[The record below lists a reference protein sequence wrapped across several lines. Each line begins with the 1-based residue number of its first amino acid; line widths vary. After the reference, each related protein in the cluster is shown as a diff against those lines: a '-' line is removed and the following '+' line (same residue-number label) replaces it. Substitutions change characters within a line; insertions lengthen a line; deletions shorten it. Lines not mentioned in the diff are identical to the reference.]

1 MKNLPNQKNKLK
13 DLIYIQ
19 GNKPCDEQTIKGLFR
34 AIVEP
39 VLDRKAE
46 GLVLFRLGEKSK
58 KSFEGL
64 LKRFEYS
71 LAETYDFSTTPI
83 SENIENILKEN
94 IWESTEFVYVLT
106 KRYGVSF
113 IFDYEVADLDGF
125 AGTYTLFNSKFLNDT
140 FDIINANSITD
151 LSAFNENLHPERRD
165 NDVLNASIQKL
176 IEILNE
182 TNQEM
187 MISELQKEDIEEPGD
202 LASRLDFIS
211 NKSRYVA
218 HEIRNQLSICDLYSS
233 IIEKQIKKLGLENEI
248 TEKSML
254 NALSCIQKSLKVAS
268 TELVDLKSLNNND
281 LKKYSL
287 NELIET
293 SIELSKVYSNGK
305 DISISISYEKTTD
318 EKVMVDESKF
328 LAALINIIKNAVE
341 SIEETG
347 SINIKSEVVGEEISI
362 VISNN
367 GAPIQE
373 DLKEK
378 IFEDRFST
386 KTSGSGV
393 GLFICKKSLEEQYA
407 NLKLK
412 KSDEVST
419 EFEITLPKI

>member
-94 IWESTEFVYVLT
+94 IWGSTEFVYVLT

-113 IFDYEVADLDGF
+113 IFDYAVAALDGF

-140 FDIINANSITD
+140 FDIINANSLTN

-176 IEILNE
+176 VEILNE

-187 MISELQKEDIEEPGD
+187 MISELQKEDVEETGD

-254 NALSCIQKSLKVAS
+254 NALSCIQKSLRVAS

-281 LKKYSL
+281 LKKYNL

-305 DISISISYEKTTD
+305 DISISYEKTTD

-347 SINIKSEVVGEEISI
+347 NINIKSEVVEEEISI